1 MTTPDS
7 VCVAWVH
14 STEVSYSFFS
24 SMLGLQAELLQSGR
38 PGRLLALRYGS
49 GGIVDAR
56 NRAVEQFLASDED
69 WLFWV
74 DTDMGFTADSLER
87 LFVHADADERPV
99 VGGLCFSNRETG
111 SDGYGGFT
119 TFPIP
124 TIYRW
129 AKTPDGTTGFVSW
142 HEYPRDQLIRCDAT
156 GSAFLL
162 VHRSVFERI
171 GGDWYTQASNP
182 AGGVF
187 GEDISFC
194 VRLAANEIPLHIDTA
209 VKTTHHKPT
218 WLSEAHF
225 DAACQVAGDSQAA
238 SIGQAPKQPANRPD
252 RRRQERER

>member
-1 MTTPDS
+1 
-7 VCVAWVH
+7 
-14 STEVSYSFFS
+14 
-24 SMLGLQAELLQSGR
+24 MLGLQANLLQSGR

-56 NRAVEQFLASDED
+56 NRAVEQFLASDEE

-74 DTDMGFTADSLER
+74 DTDMGFTADALEQ
-87 LFVHADADERPV
+87 LFAHADAAERPV

-111 SDGYGGFT
+111 PDGYGGFT

-129 AKTPDGTTGFVSW
+129 ARTPNGDTGFVSW
-142 HEYPRDQLIRCDAT
+142 HEYPHDQLIRCDAT

-162 VHRSVFERI
+162 IHRSVFERI
-171 GGDWYTQASNP
+171 GGNWYTQASNP
-182 AGGVF
+182 EGGVF

-225 DAACQVAGDSQAA
+225 DAARQVAGDSQAA
-238 SIGQAPKQPANRPD
+238 SVGGQPDQPLNRAA
-252 RRRQERER
+252 RRRQEREQ